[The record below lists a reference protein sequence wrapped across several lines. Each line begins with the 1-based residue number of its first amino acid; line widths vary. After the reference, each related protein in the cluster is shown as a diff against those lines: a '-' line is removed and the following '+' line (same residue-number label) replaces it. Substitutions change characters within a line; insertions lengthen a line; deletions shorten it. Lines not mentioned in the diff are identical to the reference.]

1 MVKGDE
7 PLNVEPEAAP
17 APPLLMVK
25 ELGRDM
31 AVYANEEPFHPK
43 YVPAVVGAVIND
55 VVAAAVW

>member
-1 MVKGDE
+1 VRATE
-7 PLNVEPEAAP
+7 PLKVVPDASP
-17 APPLLMVK
+17 VPPLLKVT
-25 ELGRDM
+25 ELGVEM